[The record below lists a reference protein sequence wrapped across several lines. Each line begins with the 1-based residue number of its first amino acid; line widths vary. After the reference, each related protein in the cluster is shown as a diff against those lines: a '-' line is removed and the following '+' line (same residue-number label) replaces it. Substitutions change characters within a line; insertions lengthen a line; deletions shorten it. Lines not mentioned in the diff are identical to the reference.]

1 MKDTVFRV
9 NMRMGDFVSYNKN
22 LADTKFNR
30 HAYNEYLTNKT
41 ERKKKKKLWHRA
53 ESKGSLHDDQVQA

>member
-41 ERKKKKKLWHRA
+41 ERKKK
-53 ESKGSLHDDQVQA
+53 